1 MRLEQAGTPIG
12 GNDLLIS
19 VRLADVFGW
28 QRPFGSYLMVN
39 VTVGGESDPDID
51 IRQVDH
57 RS

>member
-39 VTVGGESDPDID
+39 VGGESDPDID

>member
-28 QRPFGSYLMVN
+28 QRLARSPGVCVTLSLSKTLDGSR
-39 VTVGGESDPDID
+39 SDWPEFA
-51 IRQVDH
+51 V
-57 RS
+57 